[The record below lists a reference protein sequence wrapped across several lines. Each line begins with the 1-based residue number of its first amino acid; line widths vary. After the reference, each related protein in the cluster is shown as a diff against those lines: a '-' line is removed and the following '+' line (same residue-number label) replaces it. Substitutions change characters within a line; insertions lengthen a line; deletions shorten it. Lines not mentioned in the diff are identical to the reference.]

1 MNITDEETGDIFVQ
15 QGDDFHLRVKNIE
28 AETSVFFAVSDLANN
43 IIFEIEAIH
52 ENGDAFIEVDNEHS
66 DLLTVPRGRKQ
77 EVYKYGIKVCKK
89 VNDKWVDDTM
99 VVGNKNTGEPNK
111 ITVYPKLSEGAKND

>member
-1 MNITDEETGDIFVQ
+1 MNITDEETGDMFIR
-15 QGDDFHLRVKNIE
+15 QGDDFHLRVKDIE
-28 AETSVFFAVSDLANN
+28 AETSVFFAVSDLAHN

-52 ENGDAFIEVDNEHS
+52 ENGDAFIEVDAEHS

-77 EVYKYGIKVCKK
+77 EVYLYGIKISKK
-89 VNDKWVDDTM
+89 VNNKWVDETL
-99 VVGNKNTGEPNK
+99 VVGNKNTGEANR